1 MKTYVVTVI
10 KTEFYSVD
18 IEVRAENMAK
28 AEKMAED
35 MAQDQKQDWSYDES
49 EFTSY
54 AEEIHT

>member
-1 MKTYVVTVI
+1 MKTYIVTVI
-10 KTEFYSVD
+10 KTESYSVD
-18 IEVRAENMAK
+18 IKVKAESAAS

-54 AEEIHT
+54 AEEIYS